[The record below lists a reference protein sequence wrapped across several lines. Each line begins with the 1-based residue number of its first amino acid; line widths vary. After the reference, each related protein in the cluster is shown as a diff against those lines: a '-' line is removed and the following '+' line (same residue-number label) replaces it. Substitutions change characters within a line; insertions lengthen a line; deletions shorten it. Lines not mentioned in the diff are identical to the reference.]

1 MEEARKASVLR
12 GSTDELC
19 LLAAGKSQMNFR
31 LFLVGPPSAFSEAR
45 RVEEARKASVL
56 RGLTDDTLS
65 D

>member
-1 MEEARKASVLR
+1 
-12 GSTDELC
+12 
-19 LLAAGKSQMNFR
+19 MNFR